1 MMDLQP
7 IFSLLCFPCP
17 FLFVGMWL
25 VAGAEDASPTITKM
39 EGKVRSGL
47 RYHGGRSSLPEK
59 KPKM

>member
-1 MMDLQP
+1 
-7 IFSLLCFPCP
+7 
-17 FLFVGMWL
+17 MWL